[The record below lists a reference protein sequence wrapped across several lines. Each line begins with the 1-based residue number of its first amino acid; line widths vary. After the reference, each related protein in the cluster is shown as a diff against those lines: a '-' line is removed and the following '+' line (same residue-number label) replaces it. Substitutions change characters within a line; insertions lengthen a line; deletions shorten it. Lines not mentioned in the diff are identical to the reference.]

1 MKSKLLKGLITLSLS
16 ISVIAGGTFISS
28 KTIAANASSKIIA
41 TAKVT
46 ASSLNVREKE
56 STSSKI
62 IGSVKNGQKLDVL
75 KINSK
80 WTQIKF
86 NNKVGYVYNDYI
98 STTKIVQATE
108 SNKNNYI
115 AKVTASSLN
124 FRKSPTTKEANI
136 ITSIPKNSK
145 VEVISTSNGWAKIK
159 YNNKIGYVSCDYIVY
174 DKSTSENK
182 VNNKTLVDNLKV
194 AKTTD
199 QLVTVQ
205 ATGNTAVIKYFYK
218 NNNGNW
224 KEEFSTKG
232 HVGYNGISS
241 NKREGDGHTP
251 EGVYTFGTS
260 FGTHKNID
268 TKFKYHKLDNNDWW
282 CADPSSSKFNTFQH
296 RNGSNNN
303 WSTKGGEHLID
314 YPTAYEYALSINYNT
329 GNKTPNK
336 GSAIFIHCDK
346 GGSTAGC
353 VAVPKDKMQKLLKE
367 LKPTAKIVISSING
381 IKSY

>member
-1 MKSKLLKGLITLSLS
+1 MKTKLLRGLITISLS
-16 ISVIAGGTFISS
+16 ISVIAGSTFISS
-28 KTIAANASSKIIA
+28 KNIVANASSKIIA

-46 ASSLNVREKE
+46 ASALNVREKE

-62 IGSVKNGQKLDVL
+62 IGSVQKGQKLDVL

-80 WTQIKF
+80 WTQIKL
-86 NNKVGYVYNDYI
+86 NNKIGYVYNDYI

-108 SNKNNYI
+108 SNKSNYT
-115 AKVTASSLN
+115 ATVTASSLN
-124 FRKSPTTKEANI
+124 FRKSPTTKESNI
-136 ITSIPKNSK
+136 ITSIPRNSK
-145 VEVISTSNGWAKIK
+145 VEVISTSNGWAKIR
-159 YNNKIGYVSCDYIVY
+159 YNNKVGYVSSDYIVY

-182 VNNKTLVDNLKV
+182 VNKKTLVDNLKV

-199 QLVTVQ
+199 QIITVQ
-205 ATGNTAVIKYFYK
+205 ATGKNAVIKYFNK
-218 NNNGNW
+218 NNNGSWTEN
-224 KEEFSTKG
+224 FSVNG
-232 HVGYNGISS
+232 HVGYSGISS
-241 NKREGDGHTP
+241 NKHEGDGHTP

-260 FGTHKNID
+260 FGTHNNIN

-296 RNGSNNN
+296 RSNSNNN

-314 YPTAYEYALSINYNT
+314 YPVAYEYALSINYNT

-336 GSAIFIHCDK
+336 GSAIFMHCDK
-346 GGSTAGC
+346 GGATAGC
-353 VAVPKDKMQKLLKE
+353 VAIPKDKMQKLLKE
-367 LKPTAKIVISSING
+367 LKPTAKIVISSVNG